1 MRTGEFEVEGG
12 GRYLMYPLPSFCN
25 KNAIHITLRGPS
37 FFFHDLKYP
46 LPLKRNS
53 FKISRVPLPGVSTS
67 VHQCQ

>member
-37 FFFHDLKYP
+37 LFFHDLKYP
-46 LPLKRNS
+46 LPTMVS
-53 FKISRVPLPGVSTS
+53 FQQKDEKILNLLEIW
-67 VHQCQ
+67 